1 MMQKTFYSSDSVS
14 LVPQKTLCLKMLE
27 AAQPETR
34 QCVSLKIYNFLIT
47 TKTFHTRATGMR
59 VFPQNIHTKSVYI
72 SADNFM
78 AETITFK
85 RN

>member
-1 MMQKTFYSSDSVS
+1 MQKTFYSSDSVS
-14 LVPQKTLCLKMLE
+14 LVPQKTLCLKILE
-27 AAQPETR
+27 AAQPETH

-47 TKTFHTRATGMR
+47 TKTFLYTRATGMR

-85 RN
+85 RT